1 MSHPIECTTGEQ
13 EELLERISEALGDD
27 WWEDEGFQKWGWGVD
42 PEAPG
47 HRPMLVIDD
56 DIVFSTFNDGV
67 LSFTTPAP
75 GGAVHMRAFRGHADN
90 GDTLWETRTTP
101 IRDPRLN

>member
-1 MSHPIECTTGEQ
+1 MNPIECTNPEQ
-13 EELLERISEALGDD
+13 QQLVDKIAEALGDD
-27 WWEDEGFQKWGWGVD
+27 WWKAERFGEWGWGTD
-42 PEAPG
+42 PESPG

-75 GGAVHMRAFRGHADN
+75 GGALHVRAFRGREEDGH
-90 GDTLWETRTTP
+90 TIWETRTMP
-101 IRDPRLN
+101 IRDPNLN